1 MLFQEKFS
9 DVVNWLKANAT
20 KAENSAAD
28 ASAAFS
34 GKKLLP
40 EVINKENKPFG
51 EKTGSTP
58 VSTATNFTSSWSPG
72 LFSNSQGIFGFGRSL
87 LTFKKIYPITFLLI
101 IQSNSRMRSH
111 WS

>member
-20 KAENSAAD
+20 KAENLAAD
-28 ASAAFS
+28 AGVAFS

-40 EVINKENKPFG
+40 EVIINENKSSG

-72 LFSNSQGIFGFGRSL
+72 LFSNSQGIFGIGRSL
-87 LTFKKIYPITFLLI
+87 LIF
-101 IQSNSRMRSH
+101 
-111 WS
+111 

>member
-20 KAENSAAD
+20 KAENLAAD
-28 ASAAFS
+28 AGVAFS

-72 LFSNSQGIFGFGRSL
+72 LFSNRNV
-87 LTFKKIYPITFLLI
+87 I
-101 IQSNSRMRSH
+101 IIIIMDSYFSSRTSVF
-111 WS
+111 S

>member
-1 MLFQEKFS
+1 M
-9 DVVNWLKANAT
+9 
-20 KAENSAAD
+20 AAD
-28 ASAAFS
+28 AGVAFS

-72 LFSNSQGIFGFGRSL
+72 LFSNSQGIFGIGRSL
-87 LTFKKIYPITFLLI
+87 LIF
-101 IQSNSRMRSH
+101 
-111 WS
+111 